1 MDNQD
6 MKMIHGNNM
15 AFVDELVDTV
25 LFIKER
31 YKLDEQTAVEILKM
45 KVLCESLNSI
55 ERVLQ
60 EIYNTI

>member
-1 MDNQD
+1 MNNQD
-6 MKMIHGNNM
+6 MKMIHGNSM

-45 KVLCESLNSI
+45 KVLCESLNGI

>member
-1 MDNQD
+1 MNNQD
-6 MKMIHGNNM
+6 MKMIHGNSM

-45 KVLCESLNSI
+45 KVLCESLNGI
-55 ERVLQ
+55 
-60 EIYNTI
+60 